1 MALHG
6 YTDTRIH
13 GPPPYSRS
21 DGQAVS
27 PPVPYRNIVKP
38 ERLYPSGG
46 GGPIIE
52 HRCQPVNC
60 SLPDRNA
67 VGNIRLTGSSDLQ
80 VLEPAGD
87 FVLGAK
93 QVLVGQTSSHK
104 ESSIGRS
111 SRGAALRIVSSD
123 FSAKRSEVDR
133 LRRALPFGQRAG
145 RQHQHGPPSCPW

>member
-13 GPPPYSRS
+13 GPPRS

-27 PPVPYRNIVKP
+27 PPENIVKP

-46 GGPIIE
+46 GGGPTIE
-52 HRCQPVNC
+52 HRCQPVNS
-60 SLPDRNA
+60 SLPDRKA

-80 VLEPAGD
+80 VLEPAGH